1 MKFRS
6 ICVLEAHL
14 GGLSS
19 YVSTIMV
26 KTNGTK
32 GLLGPVF
39 NNEVRKYHKNTNYG
53 DEKCD
58 FFRKKIKR
66 CKTFISTVKCVVF
79 LQTHDGFIMTVDPVF
94 SLMQDNINIARALHG
109 N

>member
-1 MKFRS
+1 M
-6 ICVLEAHL
+6 
-14 GGLSS
+14 S

-39 NNEVRKYHKNTNYG
+39 SNKVRKYHKNTNYG

-58 FFRKKIKR
+58 FFRKKINRTSKNDVIAGLSMTSDPSPILKSAIVETEFCQIDR
-66 CKTFISTVKCVVF
+66 VASENVGYKCF
-79 LQTHDGFIMTVDPVF
+79 RGRIK
-94 SLMQDNINIARALHG
+94 SELH
-109 N
+109 

>member
-1 MKFRS
+1 M
-6 ICVLEAHL
+6 
-14 GGLSS
+14 S

-39 NNEVRKYHKNTNYG
+39 SNKVRKYHKNTNFG

-58 FFRKKIKR
+58 FFRKKINYL
-66 CKTFISTVKCVVF
+66 TMNVEE
-79 LQTHDGFIMTVDPVF
+79 
-94 SLMQDNINIARALHG
+94 
-109 N
+109 